1 MPSVKLEMLCTSSF
15 LSTLL
20 WQTFLLIVT
29 SSMAFAWEVAA
40 REASSY
46 WLRFVLLMQERHAA
60 GESREAAVSTDV
72 LKRHV

>member
-1 MPSVKLEMLCTSSF
+1 
-15 LSTLL
+15 
-20 WQTFLLIVT
+20 
-29 SSMAFAWEVAA
+29 MAFAWEVAA
-40 REASSY
+40 REASSS